1 MGLIDII
8 LLSIVGAFVLFGFF
22 FGLVH
27 TLGSLIGSIIGIYF
41 TTRLIDPVFERFGF
55 IFGGGNFG
63 RIILFIILFFLIAR
77 LVGLVF
83 WLLGIVWDLLSFIPF
98 AKSLDK
104 IFGAMFGLVEGIIV
118 VGVVVFYSTQVLP
131 EDTLLAAINTSAVA
145 KYLLALVSI
154 MQVFLPEGLKAVKE
168 VAKEQLP
175 V

>member
-8 LLSIVGAFVLFGFF
+8 LLVVVGAFVLFGFF

-27 TLGSLIGSIIGIYF
+27 TLGSLIGSIVGIF
-41 TTRLIDPVFERFGF
+41 LTTRLIDPAFERFGF
-55 IFGGGNFG
+55 FFGGGNFG
-63 RIILFIILFFLIAR
+63 RIILFIILFFLITR

-104 IFGAMFGLVEGIIV
+104 IFGAFFGLIEGIII
-118 VGVVVFYSTQVLP
+118 VGVVVFYATQVLP
-131 EDTLLAAINTSAVA
+131 EDTLLAAIETSAVA
-145 KYLLALVSI
+145 KYLLALVSA
-154 MQVFLPEGLKAVKE
+154 MQVLLPESLKAAKQ
-168 VAKEQLP
+168 VAEERLP